1 MNRRQRGVA
10 SRRLSTSWGSR
21 TIARR
26 PGEDAFG
33 LVANRSPNGSTGPW
47 RASTRCSASAGTTT
61 SGRSEGGWG
70 GSAKAG
76 STTLPSLVGPVHPC
90 VPPQAATPVDAG
102 AAPAVPTRPL
112 QLEASGAHDL
122 NPLATSFNPP
132 PMAGPAV
139 CRQAPEVGAGWFS
152 DHVRICAGGAQQ
164 CAFLPRVCRAC
175 PTAWR
180 WKSFIQPDGGEGLV
194 KRKGCRRE
202 AGSEGSVE
210 QSRDPTNRNRIRGL
224 PGRTSGLATAKSSAI
239 KDRGGRSGGC
249 AVKAVELTSG
259 DLRRVPASGTEGTA
273 RCPDRGAEVSRGHSR
288 PGDRPKAR
296 TVPARG

>member
-1 MNRRQRGVA
+1 MQIGVELL
-10 SRRLSTSWGSR
+10 R
-21 TIARR
+21 
-26 PGEDAFG
+26 
-33 LVANRSPNGSTGPW
+33 GSTIGQETTQLYGAEW
-47 RASTRCSASAGTTT
+47 RF
-61 SGRSEGGWG
+61 
-70 GSAKAG
+70 
-76 STTLPSLVGPVHPC
+76 
-90 VPPQAATPVDAG
+90 G
-102 AAPAVPTRPL
+102 A
-112 QLEASGAHDL
+112 D
-122 NPLATSFNPP
+122 
-132 PMAGPAV
+132 
-139 CRQAPEVGAGWFS
+139 GAGEHLISPGRHGFITPRRTAPCNGKRTM
-152 DHVRICAGGAQQ
+152 DPGGGAGKP
-164 CAFLPRVCRAC
+164 ASLPRVCRAC

-224 PGRTSGLATAKSSAI
+224 PGRTSGLATAKSSAF

>member
-1 MNRRQRGVA
+1 MAEGSVPTVA
-10 SRRLSTSWGSR
+10 
-21 TIARR
+21 
-26 PGEDAFG
+26 
-33 LVANRSPNGSTGPW
+33 
-47 RASTRCSASAGTTT
+47 
-61 SGRSEGGWG
+61 
-70 GSAKAG
+70 
-76 STTLPSLVGPVHPC
+76 
-90 VPPQAATPVDAG
+90 
-102 AAPAVPTRPL
+102 TRPL
-112 QLEASGAHDL
+112 QLATAASPRGTDTGPSRGSDTRGG
-122 NPLATSFNPP
+122 NSGSTSN
-132 PMAGPAV
+132 
-139 CRQAPEVGAGWFS
+139 PEVGAGWFN
-152 DHVRICAGGAQQ
+152 DHVRIRAGGAGKPVS
-164 CAFLPRVCRAC
+164 LPRVCRAC

>member
-1 MNRRQRGVA
+1 MRHLCESG
-10 SRRLSTSWGSR
+10 SRENCTSRLSGG
-21 TIARR
+21 RR
-26 PGEDAFG
+26 PAPTGASSDPTPSKR
-33 LVANRSPNGSTGPW
+33 ANKGVQVPAEFVEG
-47 RASTRCSASAGTTT
+47 RASTKG
-61 SGRSEGGWG
+61 E
-70 GSAKAG
+70 SAKRKHA
-76 STTLPSLVGPVHPC
+76 P
-90 VPPQAATPVDAG
+90 D
-102 AAPAVPTRPL
+102 AAPGKREPSRWADT
-112 QLEASGAHDL
+112 AS
-122 NPLATSFNPP
+122 F
-132 PMAGPAV
+132 
-139 CRQAPEVGAGWFS
+139 CRQIPEVGAGCVNA
-152 DHVRICAGGAQQ
+152 HVRIRAGGAGKP
-164 CAFLPRVCRAC
+164 ASLPRVCRAC

-202 AGSEGSVE
+202 AGSEENVE

>member
-1 MNRRQRGVA
+1 MRSMFGSSSRDWFGGRYRFLTSDDDVYPVSVVLATPLIKA
-10 SRRLSTSWGSR
+10 SIRSAILWAGSR
-21 TIARR
+21 SWAI
-26 PGEDAFG
+26 
-33 LVANRSPNGSTGPW
+33 VQ
-47 RASTRCSASAGTTT
+47 SAAY
-61 SGRSEGGWG
+61 
-70 GSAKAG
+70 
-76 STTLPSLVGPVHPC
+76 P
-90 VPPQAATPVDAG
+90 
-102 AAPAVPTRPL
+102 
-112 QLEASGAHDL
+112 
-122 NPLATSFNPP
+122 
-132 PMAGPAV
+132 
-139 CRQAPEVGAGWFS
+139 WFS
-152 DHVRICAGGAQQ
+152 DHVRMCARGGAWIP
-164 CAFLPRVCRAC
+164 ASLPRVCRAC

>member
-1 MNRRQRGVA
+1 MVQRP
-10 SRRLSTSWGSR
+10 
-21 TIARR
+21 R
-26 PGEDAFG
+26 PD
-33 LVANRSPNGSTGPW
+33 LR
-47 RASTRCSASAGTTT
+47 
-61 SGRSEGGWG
+61 GG
-70 GSAKAG
+70 
-76 STTLPSLVGPVHPC
+76 C
-90 VPPQAATPVDAG
+90 AAMRI
-102 AAPAVPTRPL
+102 PT
-112 QLEASGAHDL
+112 
-122 NPLATSFNPP
+122 AT
-132 PMAGPAV
+132 
-139 CRQAPEVGAGWFS
+139 
-152 DHVRICAGGAQQ
+152 AGGAGQP
-164 CAFLPRVCRAC
+164 ASLPRVCRAC